1 MSSLGD
7 DDLTRRDSPEISGE
21 AGQVISG
28 KYRLGTVLGLGAMGT
43 VWSAYHEALDQ
54 TIAIKLIAKEYSQ
67 SREARHRFRVEATAA
82 AKLRSRFVVQ
92 VYDSGETEEGLPYLV
107 MEMLSGETL
116 ERRLDHGP
124 VPLED
129 VVRITAQVARGLS
142 LAHQQNIVH
151 RDLKPANIFLA
162 HSEDDGGEVAKV
174 LDFGIAKVSDVN
186 QSTSTTRTGT
196 VLGTPQF
203 MSPEQV
209 RGLKSVDSRAD
220 IYSLGMVV
228 YNMLTGKLAF
238 EGEAFGDLLLS
249 ICTKD
254 LPSVHEAAKWLPQ
267 ELDVWFYRCCARD
280 PDDRYQTADEAAEAL
295 LEASGLAG
303 SLGSL
308 NTIVA
313 GGTSI
318 VHGTLSGS
326 VPPPRSDVATLLGSG
341 VPSAPPGPASAPP
354 PPLPPAPRYLGT
366 IGTSSVMD
374 VGPAS
379 RALPRPR
386 WIGVGAVVAL
396 LLGFG
401 AVWLVRALTATPGGD
416 STVSAAQAA
425 PTTQPSVGLPP
436 VEISGAPESSA
447 TATQAET
454 DESPAGADAG
464 TQVEGEGEGEPEVK
478 DDKPKVSPT
487 WRGFPKKSKEP
498 DLGF

>member
-7 DDLTRRDSPEISGE
+7 DDLTRRDQPDISGE
-21 AGQVISG
+21 AGQLISG
-28 KYRLGTVLGLGAMGT
+28 KFRLGSVLGLGAMGT

-54 TIAIKLIAKEYSQ
+54 TVAIKLIAKEYSQ

-92 VYDSGETEEGLPYLV
+92 VYDSGETDEGLPYLV

-129 VVRITAQVARGLS
+129 VVRITAMVARGLS
-142 LAHQQNIVH
+142 LAHQQGIVH

-186 QSTSTTRTGT
+186 QNTSTTRTGT

-228 YNMLTGKLAF
+228 YNMLTGRLAF
-238 EGEAFGDLLLS
+238 EGEAFGDLLLT

-254 LPSVHEAAKWLPQ
+254 LPSVHDAAKWLPR

-295 LEASGLAG
+295 LEASGLGG

-313 GGTSI
+313 GGNSI

-326 VPPPRSDVATLLGSG
+326 VPPPRSDMATLLGTG
-341 VPSAPPGPASAPP
+341 AAPAPPGPGSAPP
-354 PPLPPAPRYLGT
+354 PPLPTAPRYLGT

-386 WIGVGAVVAL
+386 WIGVGAAAAL

-401 AVWLVRALTATPGGD
+401 GVWLVRTLTTP
-416 STVSAAQAA
+416 SAEPTAAAAQTAGPA
-425 PTTQPSVGLPP
+425 TALPSVGLPP
-436 VEISGAPESSA
+436 VEISA
-447 TATQAET
+447 TADPKSA
-454 DESPAGADAG
+454 PAGEPAEASDAG
-464 TQVEGEGEGEPEVK
+464 VSSDAGKE
-478 DDKPKVSPT
+478 KPKVSPT
-487 WRGFPKKSKEP
+487 WKGFQKKPTEP

>member
-7 DDLTRRDSPEISGE
+7 EDQMTRRDSPEISGE
-21 AGQVISG
+21 SGQFISG
-28 KYRLGTVLGLGAMGT
+28 KYRLGSVLGLGAMGT
-43 VWSAYHEALDQ
+43 VWSAYHEMLDQ
-54 TIAIKLIAKEYSQ
+54 TVAVKLIAKEYSQ

-92 VYDSGETEEGLPYLV
+92 VYDSGETDEGLPYLV

-116 ERRLDHGP
+116 ERRLEHGP
-124 VPLED
+124 LPLED

-162 HSEDDGGEVAKV
+162 HSDDDGGEVAKV

-228 YNMLTGKLAF
+228 FNMLTGKLAY

-254 LPSVHEAAKWLPQ
+254 LPSVNEAARWLPIA
-267 ELDVWFYRCCARD
+267 LDNWYYRCCARD
-280 PDDRYQTADEAAEAL
+280 PEDRFQTADEAAEAL

-303 SLGSL
+303 AIGSL
-308 NTIVA
+308 NTLVA
-313 GGTSI
+313 GGSG
-318 VHGTLSGS
+318 VALGTLSGS
-326 VPPPRSDVATLLGSG
+326 VPPPARKDVATLLGTGPSPVGSVPPTSG
-341 VPSAPPGPASAPP
+341 SAPP
-354 PPLPPAPRYLGT
+354 PPLPPFSRNLAT

-374 VGPAS
+374 VPPGSVAPSS
-379 RALPRPR
+379 RTLNRPR
-386 WIGVGAVVAL
+386 FILAGAGVAL

-401 AVWLVRALTATPGGD
+401 AVWLIRALTPAPT
-416 STVSAAQAA
+416 AQAA
-425 PTTQPSVGLPP
+425 APAPSTSASAERSGSVGLPP
-436 VEISGAPESSA
+436 VEIS
-447 TATQAET
+447 TAADGGRVVDAAAQ
-454 DESPAGADAG
+454 SADAG
-464 TQVEGEGEGEPEVK
+464 ATSDAAAKEPVK
-478 DDKPKVSPT
+478 VPASWK
-487 WRGFPKKSKEP
+487 GFPKKPNEP